1 MMSRRLSIR
10 DAIRI
15 ILSEDSESDVLI
27 LRTPG
32 SDHTSYSASHPKK
45 LKARRPSLGYEEGDR
60 EDLDD
65 QDGPVIVSRAFDI
78 YDR

>member
-1 MMSRRLSIR
+1 MPRRLSLR

-15 ILSEDSESDVLI
+15 ILSEDSESNVLV

-32 SDHTSYSASHPKK
+32 SDHTNYSASHPKK
-45 LKARRPSLGYEEGDR
+45 LKTRRPSLGYEEG
-60 EDLDD
+60 EVESLDD
-65 QDGPVIVSRAFDI
+65 QTGPVIVSRAFGT